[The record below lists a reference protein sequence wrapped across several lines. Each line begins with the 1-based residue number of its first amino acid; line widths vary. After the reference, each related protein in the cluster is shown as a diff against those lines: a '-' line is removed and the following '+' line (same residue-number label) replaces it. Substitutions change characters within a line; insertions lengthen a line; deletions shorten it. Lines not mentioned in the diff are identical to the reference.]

1 VIGLCFPNLPFPNN
15 KLFEG
20 EGGCHKK
27 KVIDMNYYPTKNYF
41 INIKKTDPPMIL
53 FNKFYPHKK
62 FYSIKVQEK

>member
-27 KVIDMNYYPTKNYF
+27 KVIDMNYYPTKNF
-41 INIKKTDPPMIL
+41 LKNQ
-53 FNKFYPHKK
+53 KFLESLKALELIVMASE
-62 FYSIKVQEK
+62 FT